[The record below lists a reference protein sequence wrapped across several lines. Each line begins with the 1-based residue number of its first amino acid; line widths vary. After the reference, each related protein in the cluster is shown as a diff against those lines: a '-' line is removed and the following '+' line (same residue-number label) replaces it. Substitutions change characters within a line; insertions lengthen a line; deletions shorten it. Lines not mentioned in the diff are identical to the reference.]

1 MHMFKLVGAGFIFA
15 LVFSLGAEA
24 KLCKWVD
31 EKGDTHYG
39 DVIPSQYAP
48 KNVDPSGKAEVRDD
62 CSARMSA
69 DGSNAK
75 DDEATKKIAAKKELE
90 EKKRRANALRNT
102 YSSEKEIDLALERNS
117 ALVNARIDTQTVQL
131 KSAQD
136 ALGELNKYVDS
147 RSREGKAIQPSV
159 YDDISQTEARVSR
172 LQLERAKSEEELKL
186 MKARFEEDKVLYRK
200 ISVLP
205 PSNDAETK
213 LNVSCPCPVRGDAEA
228 YSDYPRRSKRAKKA
242 KSWDQ
247 Y

>member
-1 MHMFKLVGAGFIFA
+1 MFKLVGAGFIFA

-31 EKGDTHYG
+31 DKGDTHYG
-39 DVIPSQYAP
+39 DAIPSAYAP
-48 KNVDPSGKAEVRDD
+48 KNADQSGKAEVRDD
-62 CSARMSA
+62 CSAKMSP

-117 ALVNARIDTQTVQL
+117 VLVNARIDAQTVQL

-136 ALGELNKYVDS
+136 ALGELNMYVDN

-159 YDDISQTEARVSR
+159 YDDISQAEARVTR
-172 LQLERAKSEEELKL
+172 LQLERAKSEEELKS
-186 MKARFEEDKVLYRK
+186 MKARFEEDKMLYRK

-205 PSNDAETK
+205 PSNDAEAK
-213 LNVSCPCPVRGDAEA
+213 LNVSCPCPVRSDAEA
-228 YSDYPRRSKRAKKA
+228 YPNYNRKSRHAKKA

>member
-1 MHMFKLVGAGFIFA
+1 MRMLKLVGAGFIFA
-15 LVFSLGAEA
+15 LVFSLGAQA

-31 EKGDTHYG
+31 DKGDTHYG
-39 DVIPSQYAP
+39 DVIPSEYAP
-48 KNVDPSGKAEVRDD
+48 QNVDQFGKAAVRDD
-62 CSARMSA
+62 CIARMSP

-75 DDEATKKIAAKKELE
+75 GDEEAKKIAAKKELE

-117 ALVNARIDTQTVQL
+117 ALVNARIDAQTVQL

-136 ALGELNKYVDS
+136 ALGDLNKYVDS
-147 RSREGKAIQPSV
+147 RSRDGKAIQPSV
-159 YDDISQTEARVSR
+159 YDDISQAEARVSR
-172 LQLERAKSEEELKL
+172 LQLERAKSEEELKS
-186 MKARFEEDKVLYRK
+186 MRARFEEDKMLYRK
-200 ISVLP
+200 ISLLP
-205 PSNDAETK
+205 PLNEAETK

-228 YSDYPRRSKRAKKA
+228 YPDYPGKSRRAKKA

>member
-1 MHMFKLVGAGFIFA
+1 MRMLKFIGAGFIFA

-31 EKGDTHYG
+31 DKGDTHYG
-39 DVIPSQYAP
+39 DVIPSQYALQ
-48 KNVDPSGKAEVRDD
+48 NANQSGKAEARDD
-62 CSARMSA
+62 CSARASP

-75 DDEATKKIAAKKELE
+75 DDEAAKKIAAKKELE
-90 EKKRRANALRNT
+90 EKKRRANTLRNT

-117 ALVNARIDTQTVQL
+117 ALVNARIDAQTIQL

-136 ALGELNKYVDS
+136 ALGELKTYVDS

-159 YDDISQTEARVSR
+159 YDDISQAEARVSR
-172 LQLERAKSEEELKL
+172 LTLERAKSEEELKL
-186 MKARFEEDKVLYRK
+186 MKARFEEDKLLYRK
-200 ISVLP
+200 VSVLP

-213 LNVSCPCPVRGDAEA
+213 LNVSCPCPVRGEAEA
-228 YSDYPRRSKRAKKA
+228 YPDYPVKSRRAKKA